1 MSEVDEP
8 ALGAG
13 TPGIGAIVVVVA
25 GIVLVVLVDVV
36 LVVVLLV
43 VLLGRVVEDPTV
55 VVTGT
60 LEVLVEAV
68 LVDGAV
74 ISTLETGSKRHS
86 VASSPSGI
94 QAASAR
100 AARTTYRIFI
110 VLCYQ

>member
-1 MSEVDEP
+1 MFEVDEP

-25 GIVLVVLVDVV
+25 GTVLVVLVDVV
-36 LVVVLLV
+36 LVVELLV
-43 VLLGRVVEDPTV
+43 GLFAIVVEDPTV
-55 VVTGT
+55 VDVAAGT
-60 LEVLVEAV
+60 LETV
-68 LVDGAV
+68 LVDEAV

-86 VASSPSGI
+86 VASSPSGM